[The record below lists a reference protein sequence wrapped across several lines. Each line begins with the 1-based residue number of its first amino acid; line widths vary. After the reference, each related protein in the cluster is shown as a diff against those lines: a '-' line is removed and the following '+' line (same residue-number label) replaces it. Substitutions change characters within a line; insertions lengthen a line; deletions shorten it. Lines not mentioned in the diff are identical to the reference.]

1 MKDGDRILLVIE
13 DDPKFAKIL
22 AEQVKMKEWTE
33 ASLTELLNDGYMN
46 RLY

>member
-1 MKDGDRILLVIE
+1 MPQKEKWPASGKR
-13 DDPKFAKIL
+13 PKFAKIL

-33 ASLTELLNDGYMN
+33 ASLTELLNDSYMN